1 MALKTNI
8 LLEVNN
14 LFFLPDDNV
23 MFIDKFFQ
31 FIRTACDV
39 KCQVIRI
46 GAGPSYRV
54 QIIFQLGSYRKKK
67 ERENKLILE
76 VCDSNFSISSFCF
89 VFFKYFIACQKQD
102 IYIWF
107 IYE

>member
-1 MALKTNI
+1 MVLKTNI
-8 LLEVNN
+8 SLEVNN

-23 MFIDKFFQ
+23 MFTDKIFQ

-54 QIIFQLGSYRKKK
+54 QIIFQLGSYCKKK
-67 ERENKLILE
+67 ERK
-76 VCDSNFSISSFCF
+76 
-89 VFFKYFIACQKQD
+89 
-102 IYIWF
+102 
-107 IYE
+107 